1 MSIGANEAWSTY
13 NPVAIDIIRC
23 PIQKKLI
30 DLSLF
35 TAEEK
40 AWLNAYHAEI
50 LQKVSPL
57 LQDDQ
62 RALDWLKRECSP
74 L

>member
-1 MSIGANEAWSTY
+1 MVLLGPTLRAM
-13 NPVAIDIIRC
+13 IRC
-23 PIQKKLI
+23 PIDKKLI
-30 DLSLF
+30 DTSLI

-40 AWLNAYHAEI
+40 TWLNGYHTEVWK
-50 LQKVSPL
+50 KVSPL
-57 LQDDQ
+57 LQNDP

>member
-1 MSIGANEAWSTY
+1 VLLGLTLRAM
-13 NPVAIDIIRC
+13 IRC
-23 PIQKKLI
+23 PIDKKLV
-30 DLSLF
+30 DRSLI

-40 AWLNAYHAEI
+40 TWLNDYHAEVW
-50 LQKVSPL
+50 QKVSPL
-57 LQDDQ
+57 LQNDQ